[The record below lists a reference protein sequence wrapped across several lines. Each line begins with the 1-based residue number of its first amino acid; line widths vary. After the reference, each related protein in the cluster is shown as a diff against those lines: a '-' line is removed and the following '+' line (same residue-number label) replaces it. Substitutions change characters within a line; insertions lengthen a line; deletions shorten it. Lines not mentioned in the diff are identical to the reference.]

1 MKLFTV
7 IAFLS
12 LLGSSTLASGAV
24 QRGEDDN
31 EDERGRSR
39 QCRVVGS
46 GCVSA
51 RVCCSGTCTSNVCA
65 PDCLGDGTAC
75 TSNAGC
81 CTGNCVS
88 GTCNAADLQ
97 AQITTN
103 TNAITGLNTQV
114 GTNTNAIS
122 TMNGQV
128 TGNTNALNGVADV
141 AAVKTTADNAA
152 ADIVLANS
160 DITTN
165 ANAITGLNTQVG
177 TNTNAISTMNGQVTG
192 NTNAIAANTAALCT
206 KAGASCSPDGI
217 NAECCSGLCE
227 SSFCVTCLGDGEG
240 CSTNSQCCSASC
252 DVGVTDNCI
261 PECQAPGGDCEASTS
276 GECCDV
282 AGVASDCLP
291 TGFCPT

>member
-81 CTGNCVS
+81 CTANCVG

-103 TNAITGLNTQV
+103 TGNIA
-114 GTNTNAIS
+114 TNT
-122 TMNGQV
+122 G
-128 TGNTNALNGVADV
+128 
-141 AAVKTTADNAA
+141 
-152 ADIVLANS
+152 
-160 DITTN
+160 DITTLTTN
-165 ANAITGLNTQVG
+165 LGTTNTAVSNIVDGTTSIEGVDIGDLNVQVNTNTGAIT
-177 TNTNAISTMNGQVTG
+177 
-192 NTNAIAANTAALCT
+192 ANTAALCSKVGVGCT
-206 KAGASCSPDGI
+206 GSGDD
-217 NAECCSGLCE
+217 AECCSGLCE